1 MRTKE
6 VFVVLALALVAAP
19 CLAQPKD
26 GDLIVTL
33 RYPTFANT
41 GGFTLSVDPQKGT
54 YTTLVQPNPKLVHE
68 WVRMAPDNRDVV
80 IGATDS
86 NAMNGGFMVQVDPSG
101 QQSLLTAD
109 GVLGV
114 GGFELDHDDHWIIS
128 GIAIRSTPPK
138 FSALWSLDHTS
149 RTLNT
154 LFMFQGAGE
163 FKDVAILR
171 EPGSAPY
178 MIGVFQNG
186 SSSLAS
192 PKLLAADRTGVI
204 STLVSGN
211 QGQKDPLNY
220 LQGIEF
226 DPFTG
231 DFFVT
236 DTTPPALTR
245 VNATSGALNPLTT
258 ANLTPSGAK
267 LAADGTA
274 WMVGLD
280 AKSQPAVFRFDMQG
294 TMITMFQLQGLPFQ
308 PVFPTSV
315 DVYGSRRLVCRGSGQ
330 PGTQMTINLQ
340 SRRAG
345 DGNMPYAIALSFGR
359 RPGFQ
364 FPNGDRLNLALD
376 PLFFMSLSNAV
387 PGLFVNFQGHTD
399 ASGNATALVNIPGAF
414 PPNLGITIYAAGAVL
429 HPAGPWTVSNTHWF
443 VLS

>member
-6 VFVVLALALVAAP
+6 AFVVLALVLVAPP

-41 GGFTLSVDPQKGT
+41 GGFTLSVDPRKGT
-54 YTTLVQPNPKLVHE
+54 YTTLVQPNSKLVHE

-86 NAMNGGFMVQVDPSG
+86 NAMNGGYMVEVDPSG

-114 GGFELDHDDHWIIS
+114 GGFELDHDDHWIIA

-138 FSALWSLDHTS
+138 FSALWSLDHTN

-154 LFMFQGAGE
+154 LFMSQGAGE
-163 FKDVAILR
+163 FKDVAIHR

-192 PKLLAADRTGVI
+192 PKLMAADRTGVI

-220 LQGIEF
+220 LQGVEL
-226 DPFTG
+226 DPFSG

-236 DTTPPALTR
+236 DTTPPALTL

-359 RPGFQ
+359 RPGLQ

-376 PLFFMSLSNAV
+376 PLFFMSLANTV
-387 PGLFVNFQGHTD
+387 PGLFVNFQGQTD
-399 ASGNATALVNIPGAF
+399 ASGNATARVNIPGAF
-414 PPNLGITIYAAGAVL
+414 PPNLGITIYAAGALL